1 MLCFRRVHQRCS
13 SFSSYHIPAAV
24 RCSSRTTGFFCLE
37 VSCDMNDGRPYDS
50 YRGLKVSFCSVFV
63 AKLNEGNTKVI
74 HHSGVIARVCHRC
87 HSLCCF
93 ASKYVFGNCE
103 EVRFFSTEMLLRL
116 VWFVHRLCKSLQTLC
131 AQKVPLMA
139 GRRKSIAYCTV
150 LVHVQRVSES
160 AMP

>member
-1 MLCFRRVHQRCS
+1 
-13 SFSSYHIPAAV
+13 
-24 RCSSRTTGFFCLE
+24 
-37 VSCDMNDGRPYDS
+37 MNDGRPYDS

-93 ASKYVFGNCE
+93 AAKYVFGNCE

-116 VWFVHRLCKSLQTLC
+116 VWFVSVVQKPADALRAKS
-131 AQKVPLMA
+131 PLMA

-160 AMP
+160 AMPSHCPLVLKVHV